1 MELKLLPNQSLDQK
15 HPSKSLESAATFSSV
30 PVTVPQGPCR
40 RVTHSVNL
48 LTILFSVI
56 YLQAATRSAIRP
68 VYYGIEKESAL
79 RSLTI
84 E

>member
-30 PVTVPQGPCR
+30 PVMVPQGPCR

-56 YLQAATRSAIRP
+56 YL
-68 VYYGIEKESAL
+68 
-79 RSLTI
+79 
-84 E
+84 